1 MASWANVL
9 TYIFGQTMQ
18 VETSEYDLKRWEKFT
33 IEIWWYEELQNFEQ
47 SVKIVTFAVL
57 SNIIYDIDI
66 HA

>member
-1 MASWANVL
+1 MAPWANVL

-18 VETSEYDLKRWEKFT
+18 VENSEYDLKRWDKFT

>member
-18 VETSEYDLKRWEKFT
+18 VENSEYDLKRWDKFT